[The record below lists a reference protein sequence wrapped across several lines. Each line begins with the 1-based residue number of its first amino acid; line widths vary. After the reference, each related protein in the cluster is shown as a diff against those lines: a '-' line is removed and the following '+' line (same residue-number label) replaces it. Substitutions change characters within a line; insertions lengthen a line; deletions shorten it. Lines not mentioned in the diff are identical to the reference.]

1 MKKITILLLFLLS
14 TAAIRPAIALG
25 WSDMKRI
32 EKQIVAPVF
41 PEIEFHIGD
50 FGAAGNGIDDDRPAI
65 QAAIDSCSN
74 RGGGHVVL
82 PAGRYFS
89 RGPIVLKNDVD
100 LHLSKGAELIF
111 SADERDYLPVVLTR
125 WEGTELFNYSP
136 LIYARNM
143 QNIAVT
149 GHGTINGQGSRN
161 FATWKPRQKAD
172 QQALRK
178 QGREGAPLHERV
190 YGEGHWLR
198 PAMLELVSCSG
209 VLIENIRIINAPF
222 WSIHPL
228 CCNNITVRGVT
239 VDSTN
244 LNNDGC
250 DPESCRNVLIED
262 CYFHT
267 GDDAIA
273 IKSGRDNEAWH
284 IGQPTENVII
294 RRCTFDTEINGL
306 CIGSEISGGV
316 RNVFAEDIHIMRAS
330 HGLYFKSNLD
340 RGGYIEGIW
349 IRRIRVDRIDRA
361 LVKFEPDYKSESKE
375 NHPTRFRDFV
385 LERIHAND
393 VRGIGLDIG
402 GFEHQPV
409 RDVVIRN
416 LEIDHAQTPV
426 SIRNTENLT
435 LQKVFINGNRYDRNN
450 R

>member
-1 MKKITILLLFLLS
+1 MKKTVLLLLSLLP
-14 TAAIRPAIALG
+14 TATLHPTAALG
-25 WSDMKRI
+25 WGDMKRI

-41 PEIEFHIGD
+41 PDVEFFVGD
-50 FGAAGNGIDDDRPAI
+50 FGAAGNGVNDDRPAI

-82 PAGRYFS
+82 PSGRYFS
-89 RGPIVLKNDVD
+89 RGPIVLKNNVD
-100 LHLSKGAELIF
+100 LHISKGAELVF

-143 QNIAVT
+143 QNIAIT
-149 GHGTINGQGSRN
+149 GHGTINGQGSKN

-178 QGREGAPLHERV
+178 QGREGTPLHERI

-209 VLIENIRIINAPF
+209 ILIENIRIIDAPF

-228 CCNNITVRGVT
+228 CCNNVIVRGVT

-273 IKSGRDNEAWH
+273 IKSGRDNEAWR
-284 IGQPTENVII
+284 IGQPTENIII

-316 RNVFAEDIHIMRAS
+316 RNVFAEDICILRAS

-340 RGGYIEGIW
+340 RGGYIEESGFAGFGSTESIGRW
-349 IRRIRVDRIDRA
+349 SNSSPTTNPKARRI
-361 LVKFEPDYKSESKE
+361 
-375 NHPTRFRDFV
+375 
-385 LERIHAND
+385 
-393 VRGIGLDIG
+393 
-402 GFEHQPV
+402 
-409 RDVVIRN
+409 IRPASAISSSN
-416 LEIDHAQTPV
+416 GSMRTKCWVSV
-426 SIRNTENLT
+426 SIS
-435 LQKVFINGNRYDRNN
+435 KDSNGYPCAMSSSVISKSTKRKHPSTSAIPKTSC
-450 R
+450 

>member
-1 MKKITILLLFLLS
+1 MKKTFLLLSVLS
-14 TAAIRPAIALG
+14 SVLPHPIAAIG
-25 WSDMKRI
+25 WDDMKRI
-32 EKQIVAPVF
+32 ERQIVEPAFPNVDLPV
-41 PEIEFHIGD
+41 GD
-50 FGAAGNGIDDDRPAI
+50 FGAIGDGVADDRPAI
-65 QAAIDSCSN
+65 QKAIDSCSN

-89 RGPIVLKNDVD
+89 RGPIVLKSNVD
-100 LHLSKGAELIF
+100 LHLSEGSELVF
-111 SADERDYLPVVLTR
+111 SADERDYLPVVPTR

-143 QNIAVT
+143 HNIAIT
-149 GHGTINGQGSRN
+149 GRGTIDGQGSKN
-161 FATWKPRQKAD
+161 FATWKPRQKSD
-172 QQALRK
+172 QQALRR
-178 QGREGAPLHERV
+178 QGREHAPLYERV
-190 YGEGHWLR
+190 YGAGHWLR
-198 PAMLELVSCSG
+198 PAMIEPVSCSAI
-209 VLIENIRIINAPF
+209 LIEGIRIIDAPF
-222 WSIHPL
+222 WTIHPL
-228 CCNNITVRGVT
+228 CCSNVTVRGVT

-273 IKSGRDNEAWH
+273 VKSGRDNEARR

-316 RNVFAEDIHIMRAS
+316 RNVFAEDIRIVRAS

-340 RGGYIEGIW
+340 RGGYIERIR
-349 IRRIRVDRIDRA
+349 IRRIDVDRIDRA
-361 LVKFEPDYKSESKE
+361 LVKFEPDYKSESDM

-385 LERIHAND
+385 IERVHARL

-402 GFEHQPV
+402 GFERLPV
-409 RDVVIRN
+409 RDVVIRD
-416 LEIDHAQTPV
+416 LEIDEADTPV
-426 SIRNTENLT
+426 AIRNTEHL
-435 LQKVFINGNRYDRNN
+435 LLKKVSINGVRHDRN
-450 R
+450 RR

>member
-1 MKKITILLLFLLS
+1 MKKTAFLLLLLLPTAFLRS
-14 TAAIRPAIALG
+14 ANALG
-25 WSDMKRI
+25 WGDLKRI
-32 EKQIVAPVF
+32 EKQIAAPVF
-41 PEIEFHIGD
+41 PDIEFFVGD
-50 FGAAGNGIDDDRPAI
+50 FGAAGDGIHDDRPSI

-89 RGPIVLKNDVD
+89 RGPIVLKSDVD
-100 LHLSKGAELIF
+100 LHLAAGAELSF
-111 SADERDYLPVVLTR
+111 SADERDYLPVVPTR

-143 QNIAVT
+143 HNIAIT
-149 GHGTINGQGSRN
+149 GQGTIDGQGSKN

-178 QGREGAPLHERV
+178 QGREHTPLHERI

-198 PAMLELVSCSG
+198 PALVELVSCSG
-209 VLIENIRIINAPF
+209 ILIEGLRIIDAPF
-222 WSIHPL
+222 WTIHPL
-228 CCNNITVRGVT
+228 CCCNVIVRGVS

-273 IKSGRDNEAWH
+273 IKSGRDDEARRT
-284 IGQPTENVII
+284 GQPTENVII
-294 RRCTFDTEINGL
+294 RRCTFDTQINGL

-316 RNVFAEDIHIMRAS
+316 RNVFAEDLHIVRAS

-340 RGGYIEGIW
+340 RGGYIEGVR
-349 IRRIRVDRIDRA
+349 IRRIRVGRIDRA
-361 LVKFEPDYKSESKE
+361 LVKVEPDYKSESKM

-385 LERIHAND
+385 IER
-393 VRGIGLDIG
+393 VRADRVHGIGLDLN
-402 GFEHQPV
+402 GFEHLPV
-409 RDVVIRN
+409 RDVVIRR
-416 LEIDHAQTPV
+416 LEINEATTPV
-426 SIRNTENLT
+426 SIRNTKNL
-435 LQKVFINGNRYDRNN
+435 LLKKISINGERYDR
-450 R
+450 

>member
-1 MKKITILLLFLLS
+1 MKKISILLLFLLP
-14 TAAIRPAIALG
+14 AAAAARG
-25 WSDMKRI
+25 WGDMKRI

-41 PEIEFHIGD
+41 PDAEFPVGE
-50 FGAAGNGIDDDRPAI
+50 FGATGNGTDDDRPAI
-65 QAAIDSCSN
+65 QAAIDRCSDQ
-74 RGGGHVVL
+74 GGGRVVL
-82 PAGRYFS
+82 AAGRYFS
-89 RGPIVLKNDVD
+89 RGPIVLKSNVD
-100 LHLSKGAELIF
+100 LHLAEGSVLIF
-111 SADERDYLPVVLTR
+111 SADERDYLPVVPTR
-125 WEGTELFNYSP
+125 WEGTELYNYSP
-136 LIYARNM
+136 LIYARNV
-143 QNIAVT
+143 QNIAIT
-149 GHGTINGQGSRN
+149 GRGTIDGQGSKN

-178 QGREGAPLHERV
+178 QGREGTPLYERI

-209 VLIENIRIINAPF
+209 ILIEGVRFIDAPF
-222 WSIHPL
+222 WTIHPL
-228 CCNNITVRGVT
+228 FCNNVTVRGVT

-262 CYFHT
+262 CHFHT

-273 IKSGRDNEAWH
+273 IKSGRDNDAWRT
-284 IGQPTENVII
+284 GQPTENVII

-316 RNVFAEDIHIMRAS
+316 RNVFAEDIRIVRAS

-340 RGGYIEGIW
+340 RGGYIEGIR
-349 IRRIRVDRIDRA
+349 IRRITVDRIDRA

-375 NHPTRFRDFV
+375 NHPTRFRDFLIEHV
-385 LERIHAND
+385 QAGNVH
-393 VRGIGLDIG
+393 GIGLDIV
-402 GFEHQPV
+402 GFEHLPV

-416 LEIDHAQTPV
+416 LTIDEAQTPDRIRNAENLLLEKV
-426 SIRNTENLT
+426 SI
-435 LQKVFINGNRYDRNN
+435 NGIRHDRNN